1 MHADLTKRVL
11 EGGGEG
17 EGGGGGGGGGGIVDG
32 GIDAIIKLCLLYI

>member
-17 EGGGGGGGGGGIVDG
+17 WRGGGRGRGRGDCDG
-32 GIDAIIKLCLLYI
+32 GIDAIHKLCPVIH